1 MNPRF
6 CRDPPRGVNRASM
19 KKHKN
24 LKVVLFAR
32 AQGRNLK
39 TRKRKIRKFPYGPPG
54 GSDIFTKMPKNSVQ
68 HQYTGDFIILQ
79 KAVKIPEKNVR
90 TKAAHFYPREPACIP
105 HAVFVRFPRKL
116 MGSNLKTDRNLGKID
131 PIFPGT
137 PQGKN
142 WSFLQK

>member
-1 MNPRF
+1 
-6 CRDPPRGVNRASM
+6 M

-24 LKVVLFAR
+24 SKVVLFAR
-32 AQGRNLK
+32 ARGRNLK

-54 GSDIFTKMPKNSVQ
+54 GSDIFAKMPKNSVQ
-68 HQYTGDFIILQ
+68 HQNTGDFLILQ

-90 TKAAHFYPREPACIP
+90 PKAAHFYPREPGRVP
-105 HAVFVRFPRKL
+105 HAIFVRFPRKL
-116 MGSNLKTDRNLGKID
+116 RISNLKTARNLGKIT

-142 WSFLQK
+142 WSFLQKCQK